1 MTVSGELFD
10 GGVQRVHRLTS
21 NDKIKGAFVGLRD
34 YRCTTMIRSITASIS
49 AETTKVRWMT
59 TS

>member
-49 AETTKVRWMT
+49 AETTKVR
-59 TS
+59 